1 MTPPPL
7 TPQVTTVKG
16 LDDWATRDFSK
27 NAAAAVKYAEMRDRA
42 IAKQKGLLAGQP
54 VGLGEGVSALA
65 GATAKSTWAEVLK
78 MLKQSAPYYDHSLDQ
93 RFILIENAA
102 DVGTAREFLK

>member
-42 IAKQKGLLAGQP
+42 N
-54 VGLGEGVSALA
+54 
-65 GATAKSTWAEVLK
+65 AKSTRASRRAR
-78 MLKQSAPYYDHSLDQ
+78 SARAH
-93 RFILIENAA
+93 
-102 DVGTAREFLK
+102 

>member
-42 IAKQKGLLAGQP
+42 NAKLKGLWAQYK
-54 VGLGEGVSALA
+54 
-65 GATAKSTWAEVLK
+65 TRTSTWA
-78 MLKQSAPYYDHSLDQ
+78 AG
-93 RFILIENAA
+93 N
-102 DVGTAREFLK
+102 

>member
-1 MTPPPL
+1 M
-7 TPQVTTVKG
+7 KG

-42 IAKQKGLLAGQP
+42 NAKLKGLWAGEP
-54 VGLGEGVSALA
+54 HGSDGVSAA
-65 GATAKSTWAEVLK
+65 AAATAKSTWAEVLK